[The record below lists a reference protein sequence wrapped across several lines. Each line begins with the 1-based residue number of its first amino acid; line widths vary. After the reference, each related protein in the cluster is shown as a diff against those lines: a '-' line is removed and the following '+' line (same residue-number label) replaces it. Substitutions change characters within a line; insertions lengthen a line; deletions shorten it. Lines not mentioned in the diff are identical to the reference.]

1 MSNII
6 DHLTFIESYCNCTI
20 FLGRS
25 KDPLQ
30 WFCAILSSELL
41 RLFSDFFGYVSRDFK
56 IGFGDLVPRALGTKN
71 GSSADQK
78 SIMASKKSP
87 FSRTEI
93 QTEIKKQGE
102 IIRQLK
108 REEQTDEVKNKVTP
122 KLFL

>member
-1 MSNII
+1 MVLRHSVFRI
-6 DHLTFIESYCNCTI
+6 TSVI
-20 FLGRS
+20 FGFLRICFER
-25 KDPLQ
+25 LQ
-30 WFCAILSSELL
+30 
-41 RLFSDFFGYVSRDFK
+41 
-56 IGFGDLVPRALGTKN
+56 LVPRALGTKN

-78 SIMASKKSP
+78 FIMASKKSP